1 MAKKGTRVKNLVLEC
16 SVCGARNYVT
26 ERSNIQP
33 VKKLEIK
40 KFCDHCRKHEK
51 HKESK

>member
-1 MAKKGTRVKNLVLEC
+1 MAKKGTRLKTLTLEC
-16 SVCGARNYVT
+16 SVCASRNYIT

-33 VKKLEIK
+33 VKKLEVK
-40 KFCDHCRKHEK
+40 KHCKKCRKHTM

>member
-1 MAKKGTRVKNLVLEC
+1 MAKKGTRLNNVVLEC
-16 SVCGARNYVT
+16 SKCSRRNYVT
-26 ERSNIQP
+26 ARSNIQP

-40 KFCDHCRKHEK
+40 KYCLNCKIHTV

>member
-1 MAKKGTRVKNLVLEC
+1 MAKKGTRLKKLVLEC
-16 SVCGARNYVT
+16 SNCGGRNYVT

-33 VKKLEIK
+33 VTKLEIK
-40 KFCDHCRKHEK
+40 KHCKKCGKHTV